1 MRFFWGRGVRA
12 LSLNQ
17 EHAGYG
23 GPPWVRTNQSNEQ
36 EIAHLGSILRNTYL
50 ELLLGYCVVTIFIL
64 LGGISSARKL
74 LSLESTFESS
84 LLP

>member
-1 MRFFWGRGVRA
+1 M
-12 LSLNQ
+12 SLNQ

-23 GPPWVRTNQSNEQ
+23 GPPWVRTHQTNEQ